1 MSVELL
7 DTPRFYGY
15 RVRRQILGKT
25 YQEYFSLKDNGK
37 RIRGDRR
44 ARVKALAEAR
54 DDELARQ
61 QESLQRKRAK
71 EVRIDG
77 DGQVRGILCRLKA
90 EKSGTRTPVFQIGVM
105 SLLENRI
112 VNTTVS
118 INKFGVEEAWRRAVD
133 FYARHKKISKRSSAY
148 RSLLEAGPSDADV
161 ERLLSRRRGGNGR
174 RANARRANG
183 RASGRTTRAAAVE
196 AGAGSR
202 VSTARASVS
211 RKRRA

>member
-7 DTPRFYGY
+7 DTPRFFGY

-37 RIRGDRR
+37 RLRGERR
-44 ARVKALAEAR
+44 AHVKAQAQAR
-54 DDELARQ
+54 DDALERQ
-61 QESLQRKRAK
+61 QDSLQRKRAK

-90 EKSGTRTPVFQIGVM
+90 EKSGNRTPVFQIGVM

-118 INKFGVEEAWRRAVD
+118 INKFGVEEAWRRAVE
-133 FYARHKKISKRSSAY
+133 FYARHKKINKRSSAY
-148 RSLLEAGPSDADV
+148 RSLIEARPSAAQV
-161 ERLLSRRRGGNGR
+161 EALLDGNGGGNGKRRRTSSR
-174 RANARRANG
+174 RAGA
-183 RASGRTTRAAAVE
+183 ASAGAASRSRSTSAATRA
-196 AGAGSR
+196 
-202 VSTARASVS
+202 RA
-211 RKRRA
+211 KRQT

>member
-7 DTPRFYGY
+7 DTPRFFGY

-25 YQEYFSLKDNGK
+25 YQEYFSLKENGK

-44 ARVKALAEAR
+44 AQIKAQAEAR
-54 DDELARQ
+54 DQQLARQ
-61 QESLQRKRAK
+61 QESLQRKRSK

-90 EKSGTRTPVFQIGVM
+90 EKSGNRTPVFQIGVM
-105 SLLENRI
+105 SLLEKRI

-133 FYARHKKISKRSSAY
+133 FYARHKKISKRSGAY
-148 RSLLEAGPSDADV
+148 RELLDAQPSQAQVD
-161 ERLLSRRRGGNGR
+161 RLLTGRQSGNGR
-174 RANARRANG
+174 RAQAAGG
-183 RASGRTTRAAAVE
+183 RARTQAGR
-196 AGAGSR
+196 
-202 VSTARASVS
+202 
-211 RKRRA
+211 RKRRV

>member
-7 DTPRFYGY
+7 DTPRFFGY

-25 YQEYFSLKDNGK
+25 YQEYFSLKENGK
-37 RIRGDRR
+37 RLRGERR
-44 ARVKALAEAR
+44 ARVKATAEAR
-54 DDELARQ
+54 DTELERQ
-61 QESLQRKRAK
+61 QDTLQRKRAK

-90 EKSGTRTPVFQIGVM
+90 EKSGNRTPVFQIGVM

-118 INKFGVEEAWRRAVD
+118 INKFGVDEAWRRAVE

-148 RSLLEAGPSDADV
+148 RSLLDAGPSSAQV
-161 ERLLSRRRGGNGR
+161 EKMLSGGQGGNGKR
-174 RANARRANG
+174 
-183 RASGRTTRAAAVE
+183 TRAKTK
-196 AGAGSR
+196 AGAK
-202 VSTARASVS
+202 TKA

>member
-7 DTPRFYGY
+7 DTPRFFGY

-37 RIRGDRR
+37 KIRGDRR
-44 ARVKALAEAR
+44 ARVKAQAESR
-54 DDELARQ
+54 DSELARQ
-61 QESLQRKRAK
+61 QETLQRRRAR

-77 DGQVRGILCRLKA
+77 EGQVRGILCRLKA
-90 EKSGTRTPVFQIGVM
+90 EKSGNRTPVFQIGVM

-133 FYARHKKISKRSSAY
+133 FYAKHKKISKRSGAY
-148 RSLLEAGPSDADV
+148 RSLLDAGPDAAQV
-161 ERLLSRRRGGNGR
+161 ERLLSDRQGGNGR
-174 RANARRANG
+174 RA
-183 RASGRTTRAAAVE
+183 RAASARSR
-196 AGAGSR
+196 AGDG
-202 VSTARASVS
+202 
-211 RKRRA
+211 KRRV

>member
-25 YQEYFSLKDNGK
+25 YQEYFSLKENGK
-37 RIRGDRR
+37 RIRGERR
-44 ARVKALAEAR
+44 AQIKARAEAR
-54 DDELARQ
+54 DQELARQ
-61 QESLQRKRAK
+61 QESLQRRRAR

-77 DGQVRGILCRLKA
+77 EGQVRGILCRLKA
-90 EKSGTRTPVFQIGVM
+90 EKSGNRTPVLQIGVM

-133 FYARHKKISKRSSAY
+133 FYAKHKKISRRSGAY
-148 RSLLEAGPSDADV
+148 RALLDAQPTEAQVARMLAG
-161 ERLLSRRRGGNGR
+161 ERRGNGR
-174 RANARRANG
+174 RARAAGARTGARQRRA
-183 RASGRTTRAAAVE
+183 
-196 AGAGSR
+196 
-202 VSTARASVS
+202 
-211 RKRRA
+211 